1 MSYCFVFREFGV
13 DFPGCVRRTLFS
25 VSNYFCQAS
34 LTFWRRKNWKI
45 YLLCYLPNYVR
56 WINFCYSGMELE
68 AGCFLLSEKT
78 LSENL
83 GSERQEGKYPPSAQ
97 VLGSREIGGS
107 VEPKM
112 GVKSYSSRLQR
123 WLRRKSSCLEC
134 QKPWV

>member
-1 MSYCFVFREFGV
+1 M
-13 DFPGCVRRTLFS
+13 
-25 VSNYFCQAS
+25 
-34 LTFWRRKNWKI
+34 
-45 YLLCYLPNYVR
+45 
-56 WINFCYSGMELE
+56 
-68 AGCFLLSEKT
+68 SEKT